1 MDGKERFGLLSAQAG
16 GEKTG
21 PGLYCFNI
29 RAGLG
34 NRVAFLFW
42 ARPELILG
50 WNQLKNFDLVF
61 CFSIF

>member
-42 ARPELILG
+42 AIPELILG
-50 WNQLKNFDLVF
+50 
-61 CFSIF
+61 